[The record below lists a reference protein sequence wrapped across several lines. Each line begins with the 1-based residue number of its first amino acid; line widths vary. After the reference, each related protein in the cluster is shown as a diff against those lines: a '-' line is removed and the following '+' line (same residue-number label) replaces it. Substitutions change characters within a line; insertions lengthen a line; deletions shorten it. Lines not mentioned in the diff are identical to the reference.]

1 MNQRLNLTPN
11 NSVQNK
17 LNNRLK
23 YLAAF
28 SSITLAIFAIVFI
41 YSNLSNNRSAFAN
54 GSTQDSKAS
63 AVILNDYDNWQ
74 SDLAAYSTAG
84 ATADGTAPS
93 CWNSGPN
100 NNVWFRFKAIFD
112 TVSITMKTG
121 GTEGTLKN
129 GQLALFDSSGSVLAC
144 AASSAPN
151 DDISV
156 SYNQLTVDNW
166 YYISVD
172 NGSNVSD
179 TGTFT
184 LAFSNVSEVVYYA
197 IKDGEWKKSDTWSTS
212 ENGEED
218 DDDDT
223 GGNIPH
229 LANPVVISG
238 KKVTVKQNQSCAS
251 LTIDVNNHDT
261 ELSIENGNLTVAGSA
276 SFTNNGQDKKGTVK
290 VKNAQSLNIG
300 GNFVISRNGG
310 SKDFNVKLENSS
322 TLNVGGNFTW
332 NSTAGSSKETKL
344 EVKNSAIITVNG
356 NMLLNHT
363 GGTKIYH
370 KYDNTSQLN
379 VAGNLT
385 LSATSSDKVYMKF
398 QSSAIFQLG
407 GNLVRTN
414 TSFGKLEFTASSQLI
429 LNGSVPQ
436 SIASET
442 GNGSDGI
449 FYNILKLNNSTT
461 GVPAIILSGNM
472 TINNQL
478 NLTTG
483 ILQTTASNLLIIDTG
498 GSIINAGANSY
509 VEGPLKKIGHA
520 AFEFP
525 LGNGGVYAPISISAP
540 ASATSAFQAQYYFQA
555 PANSS
560 ALGNGVNNI
569 SNLEY
574 WSLQQTAGTDQ
585 VNVTLQW
592 TNSTGHGISD
602 TSSLIIARWNGSQ
615 WVSTGTRV
623 LTGNTSSG
631 SMRTFS
637 TQSNF
642 GNFTIGSNGGG
653 NALPIKLLSF
663 DVQKNVDI
671 VELNWVTAEEINND
685 FFTIERSADGQVFE
699 PVTEV
704 TGAGTST
711 EARSYSAVDDNP
723 LPGTSYY
730 RLKQTDFNGQY
741 EYFPMVA
748 VSFDDNL
755 NTNALIDNLTIGPNP
770 FNNEFALSFNST
782 NTGMMEVEIMN
793 MNGQLVHS
801 DAFQVDYGQNTYRF
815 EDRQQ
820 LPAGV
825 YFVNLLMDHQL
836 LETKRMMKN

>member
-11 NSVQNK
+11 NSVKNK

-23 YLAAF
+23 YIAAF

-41 YSNLSNNRSAFAN
+41 YSNLSNNKSALAN

-63 AVILNDYDNWQ
+63 AVVLSDYDNWQ

-112 TVSITMKTG
+112 TVGITMKTG

-129 GQLALFDSSGSVLAC
+129 GQLALFDSSGTVLAC
-144 AASSAPN
+144 DASSSPN
-151 DDISV
+151 DDLSIT
-156 SYNQLTVDNW
+156 YNQLTVNNW

-184 LAFSNVSEVVYYA
+184 LAFSNVSAVIYYA
-197 IKDGEWKKSDTWSTS
+197 AKDGDWNKEDTWDIS
-212 ENGEED
+212 EEGNENED
-218 DDDDT
+218 N
-223 GGNIPH
+223 GGNGIPH

-238 KKVTVKQNQSCAS
+238 KKVKVKQNQACAS
-251 LTIDVNNHDT
+251 LSIDVNNNDT
-261 ELSIENGNLTVAGSA
+261 ELSIENGNLNVAGSA
-276 SFTNNGQDKKGTVK
+276 TFANNGQDKKGTVK
-290 VKNAQSLNIG
+290 VKNTQSLSIG
-300 GNFVISRNGG
+300 GNFVVNRNGG
-310 SKDFNVKLENSS
+310 SKDFNVKLENSA
-322 TLNVGGNFTW
+322 TLSVGANFIW
-332 NSTAGSSKETKL
+332 NSTAGSAKDTKL
-344 EVKNSAIITVNG
+344 EVKNSAVLTVNG
-356 NMLLNHT
+356 NMTLNHT

-370 KYDNTSQLN
+370 KYDNSSQLN
-379 VAGNLT
+379 VAGSLT
-385 LSATSSDKVYMKF
+385 LTATSDNKVHMKF
-398 QSSAIFQLG
+398 DHSAVFQLG
-407 GNLVRTN
+407 GNLIKTN
-414 TSFGKLEFTASSQLI
+414 TAFGKLEFTSNSELV

-436 SIASET
+436 TLATET

-449 FYNILKLNNSTT
+449 FYNIVKLNNSTT
-461 GVPAIILSGNM
+461 GVPGIILSGTM

-478 NLTTG
+478 DLTSG
-483 ILQTTASNLLIIDTG
+483 ILQTNAGNLLVIDTG
-498 GSIINAGANSY
+498 GSIINSGANSY
-509 VEGPLKKIGHA
+509 IEGAVKKIGNT

-525 LGNGGVYAPISISAP
+525 LGSGGVYAPISISAP
-540 ASATSAFQAQYYFQA
+540 AGATSAFQAQYFFQA

-569 SNLEY
+569 SKLEY
-574 WSLQQTAGTDQ
+574 WSLQQTAGSDQ
-585 VNVTLQW
+585 VNVTLKW
-592 TNSTGHGISD
+592 TSSTGHGISD

-615 WVSTGTRV
+615 WTSTGTRV
-623 LTGNTSSG
+623 LSGNSTTGT
-631 SMRTFS
+631 MRTFS
-637 TQSNF
+637 AQSSF

-663 DVQKNVDI
+663 DVQKNVDV

-685 FFTIERSADGQVFE
+685 FFTIERSADGQTFE

-704 TGAGTST
+704 QGAGTST
-711 EARSYSAVDDNP
+711 EAKSYSAVDDNP

-741 EYFPMVA
+741 EYFPMLA
-748 VSFDDNL
+748 VSFEDNL
-755 NTNALIDNLTIGPNP
+755 STNALIDNLTIGPNP
-770 FNNEFALSFNST
+770 FNTEFALSFNSM
-782 NTGMMEVEIMN
+782 NTGLMEVEIMN

-825 YFVNLLMDHQL
+825 YFVNLLMDHKL